1 MVMAAGPA
9 IDPAQALL
17 DRKMKLVE
25 HLSCKE
31 TLVQATSLTTALID
45 AMRRES
51 DMRLSLSQAKRELD
65 DAEATA
71 EINAPGGS
79 NESERKKA
87 KMQAIKDDPAC
98 KQAAMV
104 VSNRERDLAVA
115 SMDVEAIKRQLKV
128 TEMTIDYRVAA
139 LRMLGS

>member
-9 IDPAQALL
+9 TDPAQSLL
-17 DRKMKLVE
+17 DRKMKLAE

-31 TLVQATSLTTALID
+31 TLKEADSLTTALVD

-51 DMRLSLSQAKRELD
+51 DLRLSLSQAKRELD

-87 KMQAIKDDPAC
+87 KMLAIKDDQTC

-128 TEMTIDYRVAA
+128 TEMTVDYRIAA